1 MITKISISNFALIE
15 QLQLDLTPGFSIITG
30 ETGAGKSIL
39 LGALGLILGKRAD
52 LSSLKNE
59 SVKCVIEGHFDVSG
73 YSLQDF
79 FGQNDLDYDDH
90 TVLRREILPTGK
102 SRAFVNDSPVNLN
115 QLQELGQRLVDIH
128 SQHQTL
134 SLSEEDFQ
142 FGLIDAYGG
151 HKPMLQDFNRHLKN
165 YRSLNREL
173 RDLQQAKADAQKEQG
188 YNQYLFDELFA
199 AQLID
204 DEQARLEERWQELNN
219 AETIRENL
227 SKASGLLDAEGFGLR
242 NSAVEM
248 RQALQKLSAISP
260 QFEELSQRAS
270 GLAIELAD
278 MSAEIDR
285 LSDKVSEDPAALEAV
300 NERLKLLQDLQAKH
314 QVADVAG
321 LILVRDEL
329 ENRIGS
335 FEELDSKITAAENQL
350 ASEEAELNRLSAL
363 LRESRLEKIPE
374 LISELKKI
382 LAEIGMPDAG
392 FDFIFTPTESFN
404 EFGKDSLE
412 ILFSANQGVGFSALK
427 KIASGGELSRIMLAV
442 KAVLAR
448 YSELPTLIF
457 DEIDTG
463 VSGEIAHK
471 MAGIMKQMSQ
481 QMQIIAITHLP
492 QIAAKG
498 NAHLK
503 VFKTVESGV
512 AKSSIRLLSEE
523 ERVQE
528 IAQMLS
534 GSIVSDSAINHARAL
549 LN

>member
-335 FEELDSKITAAENQL
+335 FEELDSKITATENQL

-363 LRESRLEKIPE
+363 LRESRLEKIPA
-374 LISELKKI
+374 LVSELKKI

-392 FDFIFTPTESFN
+392 FDFVFTPTESFN